1 MASRGT
7 QGACLQDAF
16 SLLQDHGV
24 DARFGMSH
32 AAAAAAMKRHGPNEL
47 SAKEEDPMW
56 KRFADK
62 LKEPMIVLLLI
73 SAGLSI
79 LIGQYDDAVS
89 ITLAVLIVITVA
101 CVQEYKSDQSLAA
114 LSKLAPHGCHV
125 RRDGRLMDVEAS
137 QLVPGDILVIAAGD
151 RVPADLRLIECVDL
165 AIDESS
171 LTGENEP
178 SEKTADVLAPPSTHS
193 GADAPLGGA
202 IGSPAAAAFNVPIA
216 DRRNCA
222 FMGTLVSSGRGL
234 GLVIDTG
241 MATELGGIMATME
254 EAEERKSPLQQKMD
268 ALSQR
273 LATISF
279 VIIGGI
285 TLVGLL
291 ERKPLLEMFTI
302 GVSLAVAAIP
312 EGLPIVVTVT
322 LALGVQRMALK
333 RAVVKKLPAV
343 ESLGCTSI
351 LAMDKTGTLTRNEQ
365 TVVEAFTL
373 ATPAAWQGAG
383 LAAGTLPGRS
393 ASGNALADGSSL
405 LASDSAGLGGAS
417 GALWRQAASDPVA
430 AHHLLHDS
438 VLGRGGL
445 VGGAR
450 ILFSGLGYNPSGGG
464 AVYSAPRATRGGGG
478 GVGSGIA
485 AVTGAKSFSALHDLL
500 PQQPITATADQHVAL
515 LLEAATVC
523 NNADIRLTGAAA
535 GTAHSAVAV
544 SVGGGGSQRPVPGA
558 GFNAELSGQPTEGAL
573 LVAAAKIPLGPGAGT
588 SGGGASAD
596 GRALASAA
604 TPSGASLGGLACA
617 KHWYVRTAEA
627 PFSSETKWMA
637 VRGRYIPG
645 AATSSAAGAGA
656 TAGAGLRGALAST
669 AATAAGDAASGSD
682 GTATAAAAASR
693 SPTHRP
699 AGSAHAA
706 LHAHVPGELI
716 FAKGAVEAVLAMCDF
731 AVVPSGHPQGIPALA
746 DALRGDGIRGLLQA
760 QQRHEGGLAD
770 VQSGSSGLPAHAAAA
785 TGASAA
791 ATAAG
796 SGGSV
801 FLPLSFSVAP
811 LDVTMT
817 AAVLAAA
824 ETMAREGLRV
834 IAVAKGDQVPSQSRY
849 SGGSADRSAALR
861 FGRAGGLAVAA
872 DGTGGTGVLP
882 AGGSMLGASFG
893 AASATPPSPAH
904 AAIGGMVFLGLLGLH
919 DPPREGV
926 IETLA
931 ILQEAGVRTCMI
943 TGDSMPTAI
952 SIATHLG
959 LISEANRRTGA
970 GGGHARQF
978 SGGSSGG
985 AAIVPS
991 LGGVSA
997 SSGVLASQPTPTTA
1011 LAAGL
1016 GVLSPTTDQGAAHE
1030 VDIEAVQARER
1041 VALSG
1046 NEIDAMSEEEL
1057 ASVVRSAAVRVFY
1070 RTTPKH
1076 KMKLVLAFQR
1086 VGHVVAMTGDGAL

>member
-1 MASRGT
+1 
-7 QGACLQDAF
+7 
-16 SLLQDHGV
+16 V
-24 DARFGMSH
+24 DARFGLSH

-151 RVPADLRLIECVDL
+151 RVPADLRLLECVDL

-178 SEKTADVLAPPSTHS
+178 SEKTADVLAPQSTLS
-193 GADAPLGGA
+193 GPEGA
-202 IGSPAAAAFNVPIA
+202 IGVASGSAASAAFNVPIA

-343 ESLGCTSI
+343 ESLGCTSV

-373 ATPAAWQGAG
+373 ATPSAWQGAG

-405 LASDSAGLGGAS
+405 LAPDSAGLGGAS
-417 GALWRQAASDPVA
+417 GALWRQAAADPVA

-464 AVYSAPRATRGGGG
+464 AVYSAPRATGGGSGSSGGG

-523 NNADIRLTGAAA
+523 NNADIRLTGSAA

-544 SVGGGGSQRPVPGA
+544 SVGGGGSQRPAPGA

-573 LVAAAKIPLGPGAGT
+573 LVAAAKIPLGLGAGSSSSS
-588 SGGGASAD
+588 SGGAGAD

-604 TPSGASLGGLACA
+604 TPTGASLGGLACA

-656 TAGAGLRGALAST
+656 AAGSALSAAPAST
-669 AATAAGDAASGSD
+669 AASASGDAASGSD
-682 GTATAAAAASR
+682 GLAAAAAAAGR

-699 AGSAHAA
+699 SGSAHAA
-706 LHAHVPGELI
+706 LHAHIPGELI

-760 QQRHEGGLAD
+760 QQRREGGLAD
-770 VQSGSSGLPAHAAAA
+770 AQSTGGGLPTHAAAA
-785 TGASAA
+785 TGVPTAVA
-791 ATAAG
+791 AAG

-849 SGGSADRSAALR
+849 SGGSGDRSAALR
-861 FGRAGGLAVAA
+861 FGRGGGLTVAA

-882 AGGSMLGASFG
+882 AGGSMLGASYG
-893 AASATPPSPAH
+893 AASAAPPSPAH

-970 GGGHARQF
+970 SGHARQF
-978 SGGSSGG
+978 SSGSGGG
-985 AAIVPS
+985 AAIVS
-991 LGGVSA
+991 SSGGA
-997 SSGVLASQPTPTTA
+997 SGVLASQPTPTTA

-1057 ASVVRSAAVRVFY
+1057 AAVVRSAAVRVFY

-1076 KMKLVLAFQR
+1076 KMKLVHAFQR
-1086 VGHVVAMTGDGAL
+1086 AGHVVAMTGDGA